1 MPYTSKSKSVQFKKG
16 DDDRR
21 QIPVVEWD
29 EKTEIRKKYVRPDAA
44 RTKEESLN
52 DKALTIL
59 KENVTKVDNSK
70 VISVL
75 RPQPGEP
82 SVFERYTD
90 NLIRGDKNTYRFLH
104 ADRTCKLFTRAFHEH
119 LEQSPGCKGNFEFD
133 YDAEEQRTMCWR
145 EKVVCTMCKYESL
158 MYPLYE
164 EIGEEGKKGRKAG
177 APNRRLQ
184 IGLADTGISN
194 TAWCQLMRTVS
205 HPAPSR
211 TDMQR
216 QSNECG
222 EMLVNMNREDM
233 KQQRQIVKQALGAQ
247 GSQTDTPIPA
257 ECDTRYNNPLF
268 GSRTRTPF
276 QPGTQATTTIVENVT
291 ARKKIIA
298 VHDANK
304 LSAKQP
310 VI

>member
-44 RTKEESLN
+44 KTKEESLN

-90 NLIRGDKNTYRFLH
+90 NLIRGDKNTYR
-104 ADRTCKLFTRAFHEH
+104 AFHEH

-164 EIGEEGKKGRKAG
+164 EIGEKEKRAGKQVPPTEGCKLDLRIQVFQILHG
-177 APNRRLQ
+177 AN
-184 IGLADTGISN
+184 
-194 TAWCQLMRTVS
+194 
-205 HPAPSR
+205 
-211 TDMQR
+211 
-216 QSNECG
+216 
-222 EMLVNMNREDM
+222 
-233 KQQRQIVKQALGAQ
+233 
-247 GSQTDTPIPA
+247 
-257 ECDTRYNNPLF
+257 
-268 GSRTRTPF
+268 
-276 QPGTQATTTIVENVT
+276 
-291 ARKKIIA
+291 
-298 VHDANK
+298 
-304 LSAKQP
+304 
-310 VI
+310 